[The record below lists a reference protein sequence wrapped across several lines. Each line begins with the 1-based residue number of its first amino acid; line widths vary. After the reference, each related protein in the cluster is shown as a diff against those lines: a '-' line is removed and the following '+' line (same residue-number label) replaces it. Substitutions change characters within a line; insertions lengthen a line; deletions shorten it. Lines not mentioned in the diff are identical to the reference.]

1 MPSFDFAVTKRA
13 VMTPCKHRL
22 VKSAVKRNDRF
33 FEMLLK
39 APQPSEQRCGLVY
52 APISDQISRI
62 LNSAPRGKLH
72 LRFSLLFW
80 VRILGKAEMLAPLKD
95 MTRQSIPILAP
106 KQTPAISSRGQS
118 LNGTWSNHV

>member
-1 MPSFDFAVTKRA
+1 MPSFDFAATKRA
-13 VMTPCKHRL
+13 PETPSKHRL
-22 VKSAVKRNDRF
+22 VKSAVERNNRL

-52 APISDQISRI
+52 APISDQIRPS
-62 LNSAPRGKLH
+62 LDSPPHEKLH
-72 LRFSLLFW
+72 SRLSLLFW
-80 VRILGKAEMLAPLKD
+80 VRILGKAEILAPLKD